1 MKSGETLTLRFE
13 LWSSQSIEDVA
24 LGLSLSRAQGGD
36 IWGDSNIAAGHPIT
50 LKPGRQLVTYQ
61 VTLPINSGDYL
72 LHCGLASLKGG
83 EREELDQRRPMQ
95 TIKFWSSRELGG
107 VVHAP
112 IIVLA

>member
-61 VTLPINSGDYL
+61 VTCQLIVAIICCTVVWHPSR
-72 LHCGLASLKGG
+72 GG
-83 EREELDQRRPMQ
+83 
-95 TIKFWSSRELGG
+95 
-107 VVHAP
+107 A
-112 IIVLA
+112 

>member
-1 MKSGETLTLRFE
+1 KSGETLTLRFE

-95 TIKFWSSRELGG
+95 AIKFWSSRELGG

-112 IIVLA
+112 ITVLA